1 MTVPEIAAQLQ
12 CSPRTVRKWA
22 AALGYERIGRDY
34 HLTDE
39 QVDAIRDHLQD
50 GPGWPLGRKRK

>member
-22 AALGYERIGRDY
+22 TVLGYERTGRDY
-34 HLTDE
+34 HLTEE
-39 QVDAIRDHLQD
+39 QAAEIRRTRYTQ
-50 GPGWPLGRKRK
+50 GRIAM